1 MTLFAEQTGTIYRV
15 LRSEDEGVWFISYSS
30 PETPFYVAKENLWQ
44 FRRCPA
50 PEEYLEKTGQ
60 KLSNAQRR
68 RLELIQPLLNNPACI
83 SDKGLRSS
91 LAEGI
96 AVEHGT
102 TPRRV
107 LRLYYRYLATGQLT
121 AKKERPEQ
129 KSKDYDWAIRTYYYS
144 AKKFSLRAT
153 YDMMLVQRYTDG
165 QGSLMEEAPTWS
177 SFRHYFYSRRYHKQP
192 KKVIARDGLTYYQ
205 RNYRPAFGSASG
217 WRAQVGSFQMDATQA
232 DIYLVSRFDRSSV
245 IGRPY
250 IYLSVDTT
258 TQLIAGIYVGLEA
271 GETAV
276 MRCLAHAAG
285 DKVEYCRQYGIDISP
300 EQWPSRGLPHEII
313 TDKGREFLGGRME
326 ELCRKYGI
334 EVQSLPPFRP
344 DRKGLV
350 EKAFDLLQSRYKPLL
365 RGKGVIEGD
374 AQERW
379 AVDYRAQAVLDLD
392 EFTQVLLHCVV
403 FLNSG
408 RLLSD
413 GRTPAQAWMEAEPQ
427 LLDVPP
433 EELHLMALPR
443 EAVKLSR
450 KGFRLNSLWYVPED
464 MDGLYLG
471 DTYTLAYDPADLGT
485 AYVLMGDEFRPV
497 RCARFSGYSVAEVE
511 ARRRGEQLRNQEARR
526 REVEAST
533 AAVQGIQSVVEGVAW
548 EVCGRQD
555 GAVIRENRE
564 AERGRLT

>member
-1 MTLFAEQTGTIYRV
+1 
-15 LRSEDEGVWFISYSS
+15 
-30 PETPFYVAKENLWQ
+30 
-44 FRRCPA
+44 
-50 PEEYLEKTGQ
+50 
-60 KLSNAQRR
+60 
-68 RLELIQPLLNNPACI
+68 
-83 SDKGLRSS
+83 
-91 LAEGI
+91 
-96 AVEHGT
+96 
-102 TPRRV
+102 
-107 LRLYYRYLATGQLT
+107 
-121 AKKERPEQ
+121 
-129 KSKDYDWAIRTYYYS
+129 
-144 AKKFSLRAT
+144 
-153 YDMMLVQRYTDG
+153 
-165 QGSLMEEAPTWS
+165 
-177 SFRHYFYSRRYHKQP
+177 
-192 KKVIARDGLTYYQ
+192 
-205 RNYRPAFGSASG
+205 
-217 WRAQVGSFQMDATQA
+217 
-232 DIYLVSRFDRSSV
+232 
-245 IGRPY
+245 
-250 IYLSVDTT
+250 
-258 TQLIAGIYVGLEA
+258 
-271 GETAV
+271 

-533 AAVQGIQSVVEGVAW
+533 AAVQGIQSVVEGVTW